1 MFKQFDEY
9 NSQLFEQCPIGLV
22 LCRTDGTLININSAY
37 AAILGRTVPETLNLC
52 DRQIT
57 PENYTAIDRSSLDNL
72 KQTGR
77 YGPYEKEIIHKDGH
91 LVPVRISG
99 LMIEKNGEQLIW
111 CSVEDISDLRHAQ
124 QERQHTEQILKQSE
138 ARYRSLVTATAQ
150 IVWLSTPE
158 GICFEMVSWVA
169 YTGQTLAETENGGWI
184 NAVHPDDRDR
194 TTLVWGTAVT
204 NLRLYEVE
212 YRIRSKDG
220 SYRHFFVCGAPVIAE
235 DGSIREWVGTCTDIH
250 DRKLAEQT
258 LQQNEQRFRSLVS
271 ASSQMVWT
279 ASLEGMVNAEI
290 AGWEAYTGQ
299 SVAEMMGWGWLDVI
313 HPDDRPRSAEVW
325 SAAVANRSLYQIEY
339 QIRAKDGTY
348 RYFFANGVPVLEA
361 DGSIREWIGTCTDI
375 HDRKVAEQTLQQREE
390 RFRSL
395 VTTISQL
402 VWVCTAEGLAVSSEM
417 LTWMAYTGKSAAEVE
432 GLGWIDTIH
441 PDDRDR
447 ALQVWNAAVVSQS
460 FYQNE
465 YRLRGKDGSYRHFS
479 VCGAPVMQADGSIL
493 EWIGACTD
501 IHDRKLAE
509 QTLQQNEERF
519 RSLVT
524 AISQIVWVAT
534 PEGLAVSHE
543 MPTWLAYTGQ
553 SAAEVEGL
561 GWLNPIHPDDRDRT
575 ALAWSTAV
583 ANRSLF
589 QTEYRFRS
597 KDGNYRHF
605 YVCGTPVLEADGSV
619 REWIGTS
626 TDIHDRKL
634 AEAENQR
641 LMNMLNHSSDAVI
654 VRDFADKIT
663 HWSQGAER
671 LYGWNCEEVKNQDI
685 THNLLHTIFPKP
697 LKEIQTE
704 CLQQGTWFGELQHL
718 TRDGRYIIVQSRWT
732 MQLDASGQRCA
743 TLEINTDIT
752 ARKQAEVALRQLN
765 QELETRVLERTAAL
779 QNTLAETQGLN
790 AILDNLADGLL
801 VADTAGQITHFNPA
815 FLAMYE
821 LTASDLNCHYR
832 ELPISGLAELV
843 AQTQSH
849 PGEVFSA
856 EVELTKERIGQAVAT
871 AIFKK
876 TTDRELAICFG
887 SALLIRD
894 VTAEKEIDQ
903 MKTDFISTVSH
914 ELRTP
919 LTSVLGFA
927 SIIKEKLE
935 TDVFPMLSAEDRKLQ
950 KTIKRVG
957 DNLNI
962 IVAEAERLTSLI
974 NDVLDIAKM
983 EAGKVEWQ
991 MQPIDPRELLD
1002 WATNSTASLFQTNGL
1017 RLVSEI
1023 EPGLPQILGDRNR
1036 LLQVLINLI
1045 SNAVKFTESGCVT
1058 CRVKQENEGV
1068 CISVIDTGIGI
1079 APEDQ
1084 PKVFEKFR
1092 QVGDTLTDKPKGTG
1106 LGLPICKQIVDH
1118 HGGRI
1123 WVESESGNGS
1133 IFSFIIPT
1141 YASDQKNT
1149 TNLNLETLVKQLK
1162 EHVITTKT
1170 VLNEKRKTILVVD
1183 DDANIR
1189 ELLRQQ
1195 LENEGYNVRE
1205 GKDGVDAI
1213 HQIKT
1218 ARPDLILLDVMMPQI
1233 NGFDVAAV
1241 LKNDP
1246 QTADIPIIILSII
1259 ENKERGYHIGIDR
1272 YLTKPINTEKLLNE
1286 IGSLLYQGTSSK
1298 KVLVVDKNAS
1308 ALKTLSDVLQAQGY
1322 NVIEASNPQECINKA
1337 LSAKPDMIIIDSIFS
1352 QEGDLVKTLRFEKEL
1367 ENVFFIMLSDQ

>member
-9 NSQLFEQCPIGLV
+9 NGQLFEQCLVGLA
-22 LCRTDGTLININSAY
+22 LCRTDGTLININPAY
-37 AAILGRTVPETLNLC
+37 AAILGRTVPETLNLSYWE
-52 DRQIT
+52 IT
-57 PENYTAIDRSSLDNL
+57 PEKYAATEQSSLEDL
-72 KQTGR
+72 ERTGR
-77 YGPYEKEIIHKDGH
+77 YGPYEKEYIHKGGH
-91 LVPVRISG
+91 LVPVRLSG
-99 LMIEKNGEQLIW
+99 LMIEKDGERLIW
-111 CSVEDISDLRHAQ
+111 CSVEDISDLRRAQ
-124 QERQHTEQILKQSE
+124 QERQYSEQNLKQSE
-138 ARYRSLVTATAQ
+138 ARYRSVVTATTQ
-150 IVWLSTPE
+150 IVWVSTPE
-158 GICFEMVSWVA
+158 GICFDMVSWVA
-169 YTGQTLAETENGGWI
+169 YTGQSLAETENGGWI
-184 NAVHPDDRDR
+184 DAVHPEDRDR
-194 TTLVWGTAVT
+194 TAEVWGAAVA
-204 NLRLYEVE
+204 NRSLYQIE

-220 SYRHFFVCGAPVIAE
+220 NYRYFWVCGTPVLEE
-235 DGSIREWVGTCTDIH
+235 DGTVREWIGTCTDIH
-250 DRKLAEQT
+250 DRKVAEAEKQYI
-258 LQQNEQRFRSLVS
+258 EQRYLSLVT
-271 ASSQMVWT
+271 ATSQMVWT
-279 ASLEGMVNAEI
+279 TSPEGMVNSEI
-290 AGWEAYTGQ
+290 VGWEGYTGQ
-299 SVAEMMGWGWLDVI
+299 SAAEMLGWGWLDVI
-313 HPDDRPRSAEVW
+313 HPDDRAHSAEVW

-339 QIRAKDGTY
+339 RLRAKDGTY

-361 DGSIREWIGTCTDI
+361 DGSIREWVGTCTDI
-375 HDRKVAEQTLQQREE
+375 HDRKLGEQTLQ
-390 RFRSL
+390 RS
-395 VTTISQL
+395 
-402 VWVCTAEGLAVSSEM
+402 
-417 LTWMAYTGKSAAEVE
+417 
-432 GLGWIDTIH
+432 
-441 PDDRDR
+441 
-447 ALQVWNAAVVSQS
+447 
-460 FYQNE
+460 
-465 YRLRGKDGSYRHFS
+465 
-479 VCGAPVMQADGSIL
+479 
-493 EWIGACTD
+493 
-501 IHDRKLAE
+501 E
-509 QTLQQNEERF
+509 QRF

-524 AISQIVWVAT
+524 ASSQIVWVAT

-553 SAAEVEGL
+553 SAKEVEGL
-561 GWLNPIHPDDRDRT
+561 GWLDPIHPDDRTHT

-583 ANRSLF
+583 ANQSLF
-589 QTEYRFRS
+589 QTEYRFRA
-597 KDGNYRHF
+597 KDGSYRHF
-605 YVCGTPVLEADGSV
+605 FVCGAPVFEEDGSV
-619 REWIGTS
+619 REWIGTC
-626 TDIHDRKL
+626 TDIQDRKL

-641 LMNMLNHSSDAVI
+641 LLDMLNHSSDAII
-654 VRDFADKIT
+654 VRDMSDKIS
-663 HWSQGAER
+663 HWNQGAER
-671 LYGWNCEEVKNQDI
+671 LYGWTREEVKDQYI
-685 THNLLHTIFPKP
+685 HTFIKKTFPKP
-697 LKEIQTE
+697 KAEIIAE
-704 CLQQGTWFGELQHL
+704 LLEQGNWEGEVQHL
-718 TRDGRYIIVQSRWT
+718 THDSKLIIVQSRWT
-732 MQLDASGQRCA
+732 LQRDMNGQPCA
-743 TLEINTDIT
+743 VLEINTDIT
-752 ARKQAEVALRQLN
+752 ARKEAEIALRQLN
-765 QELETRVLERTAAL
+765 QKLEARVIERTAAL
-779 QNTLAETQGLN
+779 QNTLAEAQGLN

-801 VADTAGQITHFNPA
+801 VVDTAGQITHFNPA
-815 FLAMYE
+815 FLGMYE
-821 LTASDLNCHYR
+821 LTATIVNGHYL

-843 AQTQSH
+843 TRTQSH

-856 EVELTKERIGQAVAT
+856 EVALTKERIGQAVAT

-876 TTDRELAICFG
+876 TVDREPLACFG

-894 VTAEKEIDQ
+894 VTAEKEIDK

-935 TDVFPMLSAEDRKLQ
+935 TDVFPIISTEDRKLQ

-962 IVAEAERLTSLI
+962 IVSEAERLTSLI

-991 MQPIDPRELLD
+991 MQPLDPSELIH
-1002 WATNSTASLFQTNGL
+1002 WAANSTAGLFETNGL
-1017 RLVSEI
+1017 QLVSEI
-1023 EPGLPQILGDRNR
+1023 EPGLPQIIGDRNR

-1058 CRVKQENEGV
+1058 CRVKQEDEGV
-1068 CISVIDTGIGI
+1068 CISIIDTGIGI

-1118 HGGRI
+1118 HGGKI
-1123 WVESESGNGS
+1123 WVESEPGNGS

-1141 YASDQKNT
+1141 YASDQKT
-1149 TNLNLETLVKQLK
+1149 TVNLNLDTLVKQLK
-1162 EHVITTKT
+1162 EHVIITKT
-1170 VLNEKRKTILVVD
+1170 VLDENRKTILVVD

-1272 YLTKPINTEKLLNE
+1272 YLTKPINTEKLLSE

-1337 LSAKPDMIIIDSIFS
+1337 LSAKPDMIIIDSFFS
-1352 QEGDLVKTLRFEKEL
+1352 QEADLVKTLRFEKEL

>member
-57 PENYTAIDRSSLDNL
+57 PENYAAIDRSSLDNL

-124 QERQHTEQILKQSE
+124 QERQHTEKILKQSE

-204 NLRLYEVE
+204 NLSLYEVE

-299 SVAEMMGWGWLDVI
+299 SAAEMMGWGWLDVM

-325 SAAVANRSLYQIEY
+325 SAAVANRSLYQLEY

-348 RYFFANGVPVLEA
+348 RYFFGNAVPVLEA
-361 DGSIREWIGTCTDI
+361 DGSIREWIGT
-375 HDRKVAEQTLQQREE
+375 
-390 RFRSL
+390 
-395 VTTISQL
+395 
-402 VWVCTAEGLAVSSEM
+402 
-417 LTWMAYTGKSAAEVE
+417 
-432 GLGWIDTIH
+432 
-441 PDDRDR
+441 
-447 ALQVWNAAVVSQS
+447 
-460 FYQNE
+460 
-465 YRLRGKDGSYRHFS
+465 
-479 VCGAPVMQADGSIL
+479 
-493 EWIGACTD
+493 CTD

-685 THNLLHTIFPKP
+685 IHNLLHTIFPKP

-876 TTDRELAICFG
+876 TTDREPATCFG